1 MFGLED
7 QKGKKKRGQEFVFEL
22 ENELKNPVK
31 HREIKMR
38 VERQIQNIK
47 QQLRSG
53 TEKLNFDLYG
63 ILLHGYTSI
72 LKVMA
77 RFKK

>member
-31 HREIKMR
+31 HREIKNR
-38 VERQIQNIK
+38 VERQIQSIK
-47 QQLRSG
+47 QELRSG
-53 TEKLNFDLYG
+53 TEKPNFDMYG

-72 LKVMA
+72 LKVMS